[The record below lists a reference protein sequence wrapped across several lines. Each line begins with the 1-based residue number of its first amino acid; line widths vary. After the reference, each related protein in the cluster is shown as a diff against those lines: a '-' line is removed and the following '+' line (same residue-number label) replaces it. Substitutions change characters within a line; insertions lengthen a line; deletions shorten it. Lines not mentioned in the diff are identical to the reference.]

1 MIQILSQFDITVTQF
16 INNILPHNLFFD
28 YFFSFFSLRGN
39 SILIWFIIIVLIVAF
54 EELKDH
60 RFIVYFIIAFALT
73 SLLTNVIIKNIFQ
86 RPRPY
91 IRFNYETANQY
102 CPKDY
107 SFPSSHAATSFAA
120 AAILSAFHKKRKY
133 WFYGVAFMI
142 SLSRIYLHCHFSV
155 DIATGAVIGYLISK
169 IILRLTAHQ
178 VQTNNNS

>member
-1 MIQILSQFDITVTQF
+1 MLIEILSQFDIVVTQF

-39 SILIWFIIIVLIVAF
+39 SILIWAIIIVLIVVF

-60 RFIVYFIIAFALT
+60 RFIIYFIITFAITAFLV
-73 SLLTNVIIKNIFQ
+73 NIMIKNIFQ

-91 IRFNYETANQY
+91 VRFKYETASQT
-102 CPKDY
+102 CPRDY

-133 WFYGVAFMI
+133 WFYTVAALI
-142 SLSRIYLHCHFSV
+142 SLSRIYLHCHFFV

-169 IILRLTAHQ
+169 IVFRLTTHQ
-178 VQTNNNS
+178 KHHSID